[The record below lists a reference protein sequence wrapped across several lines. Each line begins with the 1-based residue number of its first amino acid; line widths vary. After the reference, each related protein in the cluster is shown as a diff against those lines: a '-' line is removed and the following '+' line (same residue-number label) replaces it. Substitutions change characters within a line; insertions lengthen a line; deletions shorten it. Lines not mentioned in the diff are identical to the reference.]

1 MRSRLV
7 TAVLVFVLLLPAAA
21 VVAEEGSVEARNNQ
35 AVEFTRQKE
44 FGKALELWESLLQE
58 VGPDYKHRWA
68 FHLNAGRCCQKLGWL
83 AEAHWHYSTCLA
95 ITAGKNDR
103 AEEWRAE
110 AEKALSSQ
118 RQRSRVVI
126 KTGVVGSEVRPES
139 SRPGRWY
146 PAPLT
151 WWLKPGTYKLS
162 ARAPGYQETV
172 ANMRIGNKGGVLSV
186 NMKAAAPKIARPA
199 GQSGVAT
206 WKWVALGSSAALAVA
221 GGALYFIAGENL
233 ESERA
238 ALMDKYAPTGSVQP
252 GDKEGMDEE
261 WEQRK
266 ADHVTPYEVAG
277 YALWG
282 AAGVGAAVS
291 AVLIHSDLS
300 GDGDGAAQTSGF
312 RPLFLPG
319 GGGIGVEWVF

>member
-1 MRSRLV
+1 MRSGFV
-7 TAVLVFVLLLPAAA
+7 SAVLASVLLLHAA
-21 VVAEEGSVEARNNQ
+21 VALAEDKGTVEARNNQ
-35 AVEFTRQKE
+35 AAQFAGKGE
-44 FGKALELWESLLQE
+44 FGKALEIWESLLQE

-83 AEAHWHYSTCLA
+83 AEAHWHYSTCLEIA
-95 ITAGKNDR
+95 EAGNDR
-103 AEEWRAE
+103 ADEWRAE
-110 AEKALSSQ
+110 VEKELS
-118 RQRSRVVI
+118 RERSKVVI
-126 KTGVVGSEVRPES
+126 KTGVVGSELRPES
-139 SRPGRWY
+139 PRPGRWY

-162 ARAPGYQETV
+162 ARASGYQETV
-172 ANMRIGNKGGVLSV
+172 ANLRIGDKGGVLTV
-186 NMKAAAPKIARPA
+186 KMKAAAPKITGKA
-199 GQSGVAT
+199 GKPGVAT

-221 GGALYFIAGENL
+221 GGALYFIAGEKL
-233 ESERA
+233 ESERRE
-238 ALMDKYAPTGSVQP
+238 LMDKYAPTGSVQP
-252 GDKEGMDEE
+252 GDKQQMDDE

-291 AVLIHSDLS
+291 AVLIYSDLS
-300 GDGDGAAQTSGF
+300 ADGNGEAKGGGI

-319 GGGIGVEWVF
+319 GGGVAAEWTF

>member
-35 AVEFTRQKE
+35 AVEFTRQNE

-68 FHLNAGRCCQKLGWL
+68 FHLNAGRCCQKLGWF

-110 AEKALSSQ
+110 VEKALSS
-118 RQRSRVVI
+118 RRSRVVI

-151 WWLKPGTYKLS
+151 WWLKAGTYKLS

-172 ANMRIGNKGGVLSV
+172 ANMRIGDQGGVLTV
-186 NMKAAAPKIARPA
+186 KMKAAAPKITGPA
-199 GQSGVAT
+199 GKSGVAT

-238 ALMDKYAPTGSVQP
+238 ELMDKYAPTGSVQP
-252 GDKEGMDEE
+252 GDQERMDEE

-266 ADHVTPYEVAG
+266 TDHVTPYEVAG

-291 AVLIHSDLS
+291 AVLIYSDLS
-300 GDGDGAAQTSGF
+300 DDSDGAAQTSGF

-319 GGGIGVEWVF
+319 GGGVAAEWVF